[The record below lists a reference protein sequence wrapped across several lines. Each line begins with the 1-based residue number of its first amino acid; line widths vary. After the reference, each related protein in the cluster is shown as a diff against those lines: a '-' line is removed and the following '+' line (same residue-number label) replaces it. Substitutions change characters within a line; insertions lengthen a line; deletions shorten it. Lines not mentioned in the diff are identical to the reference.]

1 MLSDPLQAPVTSLSL
16 REQIYARLRAA
27 MMQGRYEPEMT
38 LKISELAETFGTSVV
53 PVREALQHLAA
64 EGAIELLPN
73 RSARIPHMT
82 RRQFTELM
90 GVRVLL
96 ESQAAR
102 EAAANITASEIEAL
116 EAANRGIRDAVT
128 AQNMPAILIANQA
141 FHFGLYQA
149 SRSATLVQL
158 IGTLWLRAGPMLQAA
173 FRDVVGGLRMHSC
186 GSDFHVHILEALRA
200 RDETASAQHIADD
213 LEAAAQWYLNSY
225 RFADQPLLTQ
235 PLASRARSR
244 LPRQRVLVTG
254 K

>member
-1 MLSDPLQAPVTSLSL
+1 MPPDPLHVPVTSLSL

-27 MMQGRYEPEMT
+27 MMQGRYEPETT

-73 RSARIPHMT
+73 RSARIPHLT

-102 EAAANITASEIEAL
+102 EATARITATEIAAMEN
-116 EAANRGIRDAVT
+116 ANRRMRKAVAARDLPGILV
-128 AQNMPAILIANQA
+128 ANQA
-141 FHFGLYQA
+141 FHFALYQA
-149 SRSATLVQL
+149 AHSPTLVQL

-173 FRDVVGGLRMHSC
+173 FRDVVGGLGMHAS
-186 GSDFHVHILEALRA
+186 GSDRHVPILAALRA
-200 RDETASAQHIADD
+200 RDGE
-213 LEAAAQWYLNSY
+213 EAARRVAEDLQAAAAWYLAHY
-225 RFADQPLLTQ
+225 PFAGEAP
-235 PLASRARSR
+235 AGRRGRRRA
-244 LPRQRVLVTG
+244 
-254 K
+254 